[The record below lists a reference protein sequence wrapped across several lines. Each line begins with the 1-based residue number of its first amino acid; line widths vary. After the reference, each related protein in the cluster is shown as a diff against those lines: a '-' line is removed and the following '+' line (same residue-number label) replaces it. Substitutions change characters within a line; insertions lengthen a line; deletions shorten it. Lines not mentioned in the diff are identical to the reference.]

1 MRYFKS
7 ERGQGHGKDVDKM
20 RGEFRGGRLQE
31 EGGLQRVGWLLR
43 HKRWQRAAVNTT
55 CTKKGDCMCS
65 QDR

>member
-20 RGEFRGGRLQE
+20 RGEFRRGRLQE
-31 EGGLQRVGWLLR
+31 RGGLPRVGSLLR
-43 HKRWQRAAVNTT
+43 PKRWQRAAVNTA
-55 CTKKGDCMCS
+55 CTKKGDYMCG